1 MQKYLISLSANTVLM
16 AVDESLGPV
25 TFNLDPDHAIIETA
39 MAREDITDP
48 LSLLVVAPR
57 TTVSRLEFLGRFT
70 SEEVVFLWTQP
81 QYAPFVAR
89 VLAASVVDL
98 GDATAQ
104 EARQL
109 LAQALDQAGARVF
122 PDVRLDALF
131 GTES

>member
-57 TTVSRLEFLGRFT
+57 TTVSRLEFLSRFS
-70 SEEVVFLWTQP
+70 SEEVVFLWAQP
-81 QYAPFVAR
+81 VFAPFVAR
-89 VLAASVVDL
+89 VLAAEVVDL

-109 LAQALDQAGARVF
+109 LAQALDAQGVRIF
-122 PDVRLDALF
+122 PDARLDAIF
-131 GTES
+131 GTEA